1 MNAGL
6 RDIGPRDVKYASFS
20 GTGTTSIVSAVAG
33 KKIVVISFLV
43 TGTEFGTI
51 TFKSA
56 STALTGAMNL
66 GITGGMSGNDT
77 ISPLVGPY
85 NPDGHF
91 QTASGEAFQVTA
103 SAGTASGYVTYFEV

>member
-1 MNAGL
+1 MAGL
-6 RDIGPRDVKYASFS
+6 RDIGPRDIKYASFS
-20 GTGTTSIVSAVAG
+20 GTGTTSIVSAVTG
-33 KKIVVISFLV
+33 KRIVVVSFLV
-43 TGTEFGTI
+43 TGTESGTI

-66 GITGGMSGNDT
+66 GIAGGMSGNDT

-91 QTASGEAFQVTA
+91 QTASGEALQVTA
-103 SAGTASGYVTYFEV
+103 SAGTAAGYVTYFEV